1 MKPAIHYAFEAKL
14 IKRKKEDGE
23 FEFIEVFKEFFDD
36 EPIKAREAAFRYYQ
50 NYIDVLL
57 ESKGLKYE
65 SDKQA
70 KESLESYYDPKT
82 SHPVD
87 FEGKISFYPD
97 SWGNGIGVFMII
109 DDEFDEHYVGTL
121 KTTSKKEMIHGIGN
135 LWEGDSSPETL
146 TLSLER
152 EIEYYDRFKYDTGNY
167 KTTIVFCNSD
177 EWVEGYRDDEPS
189 TYTILKT
196 PFDWTGMDKPYWW
209 GEPEKD
215 REDTKTSVNIEE
227 RIKSIMR
234 DGEGNQIE
242 FRPALYY
249 FDSTKTVL
257 DVKKKNAKTI
267 CAFLNSKG
275 GYLFIGVNDKGKAIG
290 LKNDFSLSKNKN
302 PKDYFQLQFD
312 NILKQYFPLSIKEN
326 IYGDFYKIDK
336 KEIFVITVFPS
347 KSNPVFIS
355 DKESKE
361 FYVRWTGSSIQYK
374 DTEEITK
381 YCLGH
386 WNKNNS

>member
-1 MKPAIHYAFEAKL
+1 
-14 IKRKKEDGE
+14 
-23 FEFIEVFKEFFDD
+23 
-36 EPIKAREAAFRYYQ
+36 
-50 NYIDVLL
+50 
-57 ESKGLKYE
+57 
-65 SDKQA
+65 
-70 KESLESYYDPKT
+70 
-82 SHPVD
+82 
-87 FEGKISFYPD
+87 
-97 SWGNGIGVFMII
+97 
-109 DDEFDEHYVGTL
+109 
-121 KTTSKKEMIHGIGN
+121 MIHGIGN